1 MSVAVR
7 AAGAADAPAVL
18 ALVRALAEYERLE
31 APDAEAEARF
41 ARDGFGP
48 APRFEVLLAETGG
61 AVVGYALFFFT
72 YSTFLARP
80 TLWLED
86 LFVQPGSRRLGAG
99 GALLRALAARAVG
112 EGCGRMEWAALTWN
126 RLAIDYYEGL
136 GACALEEWRTFRLEG
151 RDIARLAGGEPQPAS

>member
-7 AAGAADAPAVL
+7 AAGAADVPAVL

-31 APDAEAEARF
+31 PPDAHAEARF
-41 ARDGFGP
+41 TRDGFG
-48 APRFEVLLAETGG
+48 ASPRFEVLLAERGG
-61 AVVGYALFFFT
+61 AVVGYALFLFT

-86 LFVQPGSRRLGAG
+86 LFVEPASRRHGAG
-99 GALLRALAARAVG
+99 GALLRALAARAVR

-126 RLAIDYYEGL
+126 RLAIDYYERL
-136 GACALEEWRTFRLEG
+136 GAGALEEWRTFRLEG
-151 RDIARLAGGEPQPAS
+151 RDIARLAGGDARPVA